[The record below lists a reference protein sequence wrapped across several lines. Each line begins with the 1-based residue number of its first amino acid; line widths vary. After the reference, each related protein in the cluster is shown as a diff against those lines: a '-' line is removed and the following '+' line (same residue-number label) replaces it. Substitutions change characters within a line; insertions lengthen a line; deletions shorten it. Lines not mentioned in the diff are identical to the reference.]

1 MPVASTST
9 WSLADLLPASG
20 PLAHLYAPAHATPH
34 NPDPAAAAP
43 AGLALLV
50 LTAIA
55 QKLLR
60 MGIPAPAPWRHASA
74 GCVWGR
80 ASPHPMA
87 IGGSQPRACTVDI
100 CHQYMGLEGPIGRC
114 SCRELRRYAT
124 PGRSGAPAERP
135 RPGDAATA
143 PQPWAPSLW
152 PSADGNPPLCIG
164 SACLMMQG
172 QDPPAI
178 NATPILHNPNQS
190 TIL

>member
-100 CHQYMGLEGPIGRC
+100 CHQYVYGPGRPHRPLQGAAALCNSRAQWRTRRAPAARGCRYGTSALGPIPVAIGGQQSPSLHWQC
-114 SCRELRRYAT
+114 LFNDA
-124 PGRSGAPAERP
+124 GARP
-135 RPGDAATA
+135 TGYQCNANS
-143 PQPWAPSLW
+143 PQP
-152 PSADGNPPLCIG
+152 
-164 SACLMMQG
+164 
-172 QDPPAI
+172 
-178 NATPILHNPNQS
+178 
-190 TIL
+190 